1 MRRSIFAADLS
12 LVFAAALGL
21 LLAGIVCPAARAVS
35 CTVAAAMTGQQRSE
49 LFAAAHQLGGDVL
62 RGDVPALKS
71 GAIASLAGNF
81 AGIAETVTGLG
92 TALTGATLTV
102 ENLYGLD
109 ASDLQGT
116 EDDVQFFCGVAG
128 APLLVTVTLGRLPK
142 GQYAL
147 ALLHA
152 TGVKAPQQFAM
163 VLENVAGPGGGAA
176 GSGGSAAG
184 SGTAAA
190 QWKLAGFFA
199 RPLTM
204 DGHDSVW
211 FWQQAR
217 VLKGR
222 NEDWSA
228 FFYDQAAAYLARPA
242 DLYTSNN
249 LEKLSRETA
258 AVEPTGLPGN
268 TPMQVAATGETFA
281 VTGLRVDTTLGALDL
296 RVNARVESVADPV
309 QARAGAIRLM
319 TALLKQ
325 HPGLRANF
333 HGLWV
338 YETTAANQSFA
349 VEQPVTAIP

>member
-1 MRRSIFAADLS
+1 MRRSISAAGPT
-12 LVFAAALGL
+12 FAAAALAVLGL
-21 LLAGIVCPAARAVS
+21 LVVGMVCPVARAVS
-35 CTVAAAMTGQQRSE
+35 CTVAAAMTGQQRLD
-49 LFAAAHQLGGDVL
+49 LFEAAHQLGGTVL
-62 RGDVPALKS
+62 RGDVPALKN
-71 GAIASLAGNF
+71 GAVASLAANF
-81 AGIAETVTGLG
+81 DGIADTVTTL
-92 TALTGATLTV
+92 APSLVGATLTV
-102 ENLYGLD
+102 ENLYSLD

-116 EDDVQFFCGVAG
+116 QDDVQFFCGVAG
-128 APLLVTVTLGRLPK
+128 APLLVTVTLGQLPK

-147 ALLHA
+147 AVLHA

-163 VLENVAGPGGGAA
+163 VLENAAASGAA
-176 GSGGSAAG
+176 P
-184 SGTAAA
+184 

-204 DGHDSVW
+204 DGHESSW

-217 VLKGR
+217 VLK
-222 NEDWSA
+222 NEHENWSA
-228 FFYDQAAAYLARPA
+228 FFYDQAAAYLARPG

-258 AVEPTGLPGN
+258 AVEPAGLPGN
-268 TPMQVAATGETFA
+268 TPMQVAAEGETFA
-281 VTGLRVDTTLGALDL
+281 VTGLRVDPALGALDL
-296 RVNARVESVADPV
+296 RVNTRVESVADPV

-319 TALLKQ
+319 TALLQQ